1 MLPCHPPECRLTT
14 CDVLIVGGGPA
25 GSSCAWGLTRA
36 GLDVLVLDRARFPRD
51 KVCAGW
57 VTPAALQALEVDRG
71 HYREGRTFQPI
82 TAFRTSVM
90 GRGEVLTRYP
100 APVSYG
106 IRRCE
111 FDDYLLRRS
120 GARVEA
126 GVPLEDL
133 RRAPEGDGWIVNG
146 SVRARALVG
155 AGGHFCPV
163 ARFLGAAVGT
173 EPVVAAQEIEVGLDE
188 RDDAECA
195 VRPEVPELF
204 FTSDLK
210 GYGWCFR
217 KEGFLNVG
225 LGRLDR
231 GRLSSHVASFLEFLA
246 ARGKVPAR
254 AASRWHGH
262 AYLLYGSAPRPLLD
276 DGVLLVGDAAGLAYA
291 PSGEGIRTAIES
303 GLLAAS
309 VLVEAEGRY
318 ARHRLEPY
326 RAKLRARYGALNQAS
341 SPSRLLPAGL
351 MTWLG
356 TRLIAMPWFAR
367 RVVLDRWFLHAE
379 QPALRL
385 DEPLGHAAALPA
397 L

>member
-1 MLPCHPPECRLTT
+1 MTD

-25 GSSCAWGLTRA
+25 GSSCAWRLARA
-36 GLDVLVLDRARFPRD
+36 GLDVVVLDRARFPRD

-57 VTPAALQALEVDRG
+57 VTPAALRALDFDAG
-71 HYREGRTFQPI
+71 HYRERRTFQPI

-90 GRGEVLTRYP
+90 GRGEVVTEY
-100 APVSYG
+100 AEPVSFG

-111 FDDYLLRRS
+111 FDEYLLRRS
-120 GARVEA
+120 GARVNDGA
-126 GVPLEDL
+126 PLTDL
-133 RRAPEGDGWIVNG
+133 RRANGDDGWIING
-146 SVRARALVG
+146 SLRARALVG

-163 ARFLGAAVGT
+163 ARFLGAAVGS
-173 EPVVAAQEIEVGLDE
+173 EPVVAAQEIEVPLDG
-188 RDDAECA
+188 RDEAECG

-204 FTSDLK
+204 FTEDLK

-217 KEGFLNVG
+217 KQGFLNVG

-231 GRLSSHVASFLEFLA
+231 GRLSSHVASFLAFLS

-254 AASRWHGH
+254 AAARWHGH

-303 GLLAAS
+303 GLMAAD
-309 VLVEAEGRY
+309 VLVAAEGRY
-318 ARHRLEPY
+318 TRDRLEPY
-326 RAKLRARYGALNQAS
+326 AQKLRRRYGPREPAFS
-341 SPSRLLPAGL
+341 RSRLLPATL
-351 MTWLG
+351 TAWAG
-356 TRLIAMPWFAR
+356 TRLMATSWFAR
-367 RVVLDRWFLHAE
+367 HVVIDRWFLHAD

-385 DEPLGHAAALPA
+385 VAPLARAAAV
-397 L
+397 

>member
-1 MLPCHPPECRLTT
+1 MTS

-25 GSSCAWGLTRA
+25 GSSCAWRLVRA

-57 VTPAALQALEVDRG
+57 VTPAALQALDLDPD
-71 HYREGRTFQPI
+71 HYRNGRTFQPI
-82 TAFRTSVM
+82 TGFRTSVM

-100 APVSYG
+100 EPVSFG

-120 GARVEA
+120 GARLEA
-126 GVPLEDL
+126 GVPLADL
-133 RRAPEGDGWIVNG
+133 ARAPDGEDWIVNG
-146 SVRARALVG
+146 SLRARVLVG

-173 EPVVAAQEIEVGLDE
+173 EPVVAAQEIEVPLTPEDE
-188 RDDAECA
+188 AGCTIH
-195 VRPEVPELF
+195 PETPELF
-204 FTSDLK
+204 FTADLK

-231 GRLSSHVASFLEFLA
+231 GRLSTHVASFLEFLT

-262 AYLLYGSAPRPLLD
+262 AYLLYQSAPRPLQG

-303 GLLAAS
+303 GLLAAD
-309 VLVEAEGRY
+309 VLLEAGGRY
-318 ARHRLEPY
+318 TRDRLEPY
-326 RAKLRARYGALNQAS
+326 RARIRERYGSRNAGSRL
-341 SPSRLLPAGL
+341 SRLLPAGL
-351 MTWLG
+351 LTWLG
-356 TRLIAMPWFAR
+356 TRLMATPWFAR
-367 RVVLDRWFLHAE
+367 RVVIDRWFLHTE
-379 QPALRL
+379 QPALRVP
-385 DEPLGHAAALPA
+385 EPLGHAAPA
-397 L
+397 PILTTSPPKG

>member
-1 MLPCHPPECRLTT
+1 MSR

-25 GSSCAWGLTRA
+25 GSSCAGRLVQA

-57 VTPAALQALEVDRG
+57 VTPAGLGALDFDPED
-71 HYREGRTFQPI
+71 YREGRTFQPI
-82 TAFRTSVM
+82 RGFRTSVM

-120 GARVEA
+120 GARVQT
-126 GVPLEDL
+126 GVPLADL
-133 RRAPEGDGWIVNG
+133 RRDGDGWIVNG
-146 SVRARALVG
+146 TLRARVVVG

-163 ARFLGAAVGT
+163 ARFLGAAVGA

-188 RDDAECA
+188 REAAGCS
-195 VRPEVPELF
+195 VRAEVPELF
-204 FTSDLK
+204 FTEDLK

-217 KEGFLNVG
+217 KQGFLNVG

-231 GRLSSHVASFLEFLA
+231 GRLSSHVASFLEFLT
-246 ARGKVPAR
+246 ARGKVPVS

-262 AYLLYGSAPRPLLD
+262 AYLLYGSARRKLLD

-303 GLLAAS
+303 GLLAAA
-309 VLVEAEGRY
+309 VLVEAGGRY
-318 ARHRLEPY
+318 TRDRLEPY
-326 RAKLRARYGALNQAS
+326 GAQLRQRFGPR
-341 SPSRLLPAGL
+341 SPAWSPARLLPPGL
-351 MTWLG
+351 LARLG
-356 TRLIAMPWFAR
+356 TRLMATSWFAR
-367 RVVLDRWFLHAE
+367 HVVIDRWFLHAE
-379 QPALRL
+379 QPALEARC
-385 DEPLGHAAALPA
+385 
-397 L
+397 

>member
-1 MLPCHPPECRLTT
+1 MK
-14 CDVLIVGGGPA
+14 
-25 GSSCAWGLTRA
+25 A
-36 GLDVLVLDRARFPRD
+36 GLDVLVLDRAPFPRD

-57 VTPAALQALEVDRG
+57 VTPAALQALEFDAG
-71 HYREGRTFQPI
+71 HYRDGRTFQPI
-82 TAFRTSVM
+82 TGFRTSVM

-100 APVSYG
+100 EPVSFG

-120 GARVEA
+120 GARLET
-126 GVPLEDL
+126 GVPLTDI
-133 RRAPEGDGWIVNG
+133 RRAADGDGWIVNG
-146 SVRARALVG
+146 SLRARVLVG

-188 RDDAECA
+188 REAAECD
-195 VRPEVPELF
+195 VRAEVPELF
-204 FTSDLK
+204 FTEDLK

-231 GRLSSHVASFLEFLA
+231 GRLSGHVASFLAFLA
-246 ARGKVPAR
+246 GRGKVPSR

-303 GLLAAS
+303 GLLAAD
-309 VLVEAEGRY
+309 VLLEAGGRY
-318 ARHRLEPY
+318 TRDRLEPY
-326 RAKLRARYGALNQAS
+326 GERLRQRYGTREPAR
-341 SPSRLLPAGL
+341 SPSRLLPSGL
-351 MTWLG
+351 VTWLG
-356 TRLIAMPWFAR
+356 TRLMATPWFAR
-367 RVVLDRWFLHAE
+367 HVVIDRWFLHAE
-379 QPALRL
+379 QLALQL
-385 DEPLGHAAALPA
+385 GMPLGHAAAVPA
-397 L
+397 R